1 MAAVTCQA
9 SFFPYFTP
17 PLECLMG
24 SVRFS
29 ASDQEETRDGFRF
42 RGGHAALDLTATLT
56 GRLKETQRDL
66 LAQPEDVVRW
76 LRAAGF
82 ECASSAPDGH
92 LLDMARRLRESIYT
106 LAMGSIGRQAPATSA
121 RSVLNDM
128 ARLPAAPPEIDITGR
143 ARLRGDAAGLLAFV
157 AREAVLLLGG
167 ETADRIRQCEGDG
180 CAILFLDASRSGDRR
195 WCSMAACG
203 NRHKVAAFRQ
213 RKQKRKR

>member
-1 MAAVTCQA
+1 M
-9 SFFPYFTP
+9 
-17 PLECLMG
+17 
-24 SVRFS
+24 RFS

-66 LAQPEDVVRW
+66 LAQPEQVVRW

-82 ECASSAPDGH
+82 ECASSAPEDH
-92 LLDMARRLRESIYT
+92 LLDAARRLREAIYT
-106 LAMGSIGRQAPATSA
+106 LAIGCIRGQAPAAAA

-128 ARLPAAPPEIDITGR
+128 ARLPAATPEIDIVGR
-143 ARLRGDAAGLLAFV
+143 ARLRGDASGLLASI

-167 ETADRIRQCEGDG
+167 EMAARIRQCEGDG
-180 CAILFLDASRSGDRR
+180 CAILFLDTSRSGDRR

-213 RKQKRKR
+213 RTQKRKR